1 MAYIKKES
9 ILFVSYYFPPIQ
21 NVATKRIINLYLE
34 SDKYFKKRYVSTTSN
49 RFLLKKDPSY
59 DLKFDNLIVN
69 KTWDYRRFAR
79 KSSNTFGFTSKGGV
93 SIFIRKILES
103 FPTNIVVGEGGLIYI
118 LSSYRVLSKL
128 ILKNEIDY
136 IFSSFRPFA
145 DHYIAFLLKLRH
157 PKLFWIADFRDF
169 PINSSLNNTYF
180 PRFQAWFLRLFLR
193 RTDLVTCVS
202 EGVKEGI
209 PFAGETMVLRN
220 AVSDSPEIIKLEKYD
235 KFTISY
241 TGSVYPKEHD
251 PEILFQSVH
260 RMLDMNVIDRSEI
273 QIIYAGNSQE
283 FWNIYV
289 ERYNL
294 SDVFYSFG
302 MISHTEA
309 LEIQSRSHVNLLMTY
324 CHNDIKGDISAK
336 IWEYLRWDGVILGIT
351 KGGVDKELGKI
362 VDDTKSGIVFQHTQS
377 QMIYDFMVS
386 MVRKWQMK
394 EDISTPS
401 DISKYKWPSNMNCLI
416 NKLDLLAS

>member
-1 MAYIKKES
+1 MAYTKKDS

-59 DLKFDNLIVN
+59 DLQFDNLIVN
-69 KTWDYRRFAR
+69 KTYDYRRFAR
-79 KSSNTFGFTSKGGV
+79 KGSNTFGLSSKGGV

-103 FPTNIVVGEGGLIYI
+103 FPTNIVVGEGGLVYI
-118 LSSYRVLSKL
+118 LSSYRVLSRL
-128 ILKNEIDY
+128 ILKNKIEY
-136 IFSSFRPFA
+136 VFSSFRPFA

-180 PRFQAWFLRLFLR
+180 PRIQAWFMRLFLR

-209 PFAGETMVLRN
+209 PYAGETMVLRN
-220 AVSDSPEIIKLEKYD
+220 AVSDSPEIVELEKYD

-241 TGSVYPKEHD
+241 TGSVYPEEHD
-251 PEILFQSVH
+251 PEILFQSVR

-273 QIIYAGNSQE
+273 QIIYAGNSGE
-283 FWNIYV
+283 FWDQYV
-289 ERYNL
+289 ERHNL
-294 SDVFYSFG
+294 GDVFYSCGF
-302 MISHTEA
+302 ISHEKA

-324 CHNDIKGDISAK
+324 CDDDIKGDLSAK
-336 IWEYLRWDGVILGIT
+336 IWEYLRWDSIILGIT
-351 KGGVDKELGKI
+351 KGDVDKELREI
-362 VDDTKSGIVFQHTQS
+362 VNDTKSGNVFQHNQS
-377 QMIYDFMVS
+377 QLIYDFLVCL
-386 MVRKWQMK
+386 VTKWQMGG
-394 EDISTPS
+394 DLSIPS
-401 DISKYKWPSNMNCLI
+401 DISKYKWPSNMKSLI
-416 NKLDLLAS
+416 NKLDCLAN